1 MISSPGV
8 PADRSKHRLE
18 ARNPYTRLY
27 LRGLAWGIATGTV
40 AGALTG
46 AVMLSISGLGDGT
59 VASFLGLSLVGAFYG
74 ILSGMLVAVIPGALG
89 AGVVTAVIA
98 WRHPSSPEAVQRD
111 LNAIFVAVV
120 GVLDAV
126 LLVALFFGGKG
137 LSSVV
142 RSLHLILVAN
152 ASVAL
157 MLRWARA
164 SVGREWLRAEATP
177 QGRPPADGGPLVG
190 SGSW

>member
-8 PADRSKHRLE
+8 PADGPDHRLE
-18 ARNPYTRLY
+18 GRNPYARLY
-27 LRGLAWGIATGTV
+27 LRCLAWGIATGAG

-46 AVMLSISGLGDGT
+46 AVMLSISGLGDGS
-59 VASFLGLSLVGAFYG
+59 VASLLGLSLGGAFYG
-74 ILSGMLVAVIPGALG
+74 ILFGTLVAVIPSALG

-111 LNAIFVAVV
+111 LSAIFVAVV

-142 RSLHLILVAN
+142 RSVPLIVVAN
-152 ASVAL
+152 AGVAL
-157 MLRWARA
+157 MLWWARA
-164 SVGREWLRAEATP
+164 SIARGWLRAT
-177 QGRPPADGGPLVG
+177 G
-190 SGSW
+190 